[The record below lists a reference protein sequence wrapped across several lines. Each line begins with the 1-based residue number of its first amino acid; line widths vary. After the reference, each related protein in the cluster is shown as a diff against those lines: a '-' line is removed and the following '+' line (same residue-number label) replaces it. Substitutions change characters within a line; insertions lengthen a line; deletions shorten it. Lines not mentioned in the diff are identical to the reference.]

1 MNLNVQLPPMIPAAM
16 QPQQN
21 VTRHENRYRELVP
34 QLNKTEPYKAETEV
48 GSEKDKHKVGHS
60 NGSGSQTSEAQNT
73 DIRTV
78 HGKEGKDGSGEGSG
92 SEQQPQQQ
100 ASEQQQDNKGQPS
113 QLTPQ
118 EQKVVDS
125 LEARHTEVVIH
136 EQAHA
141 SVGGQYAGQ
150 PSYGYERGPDG
161 KRYAVSGEVPISVS
175 PVAGDPQATIQK
187 MRQVR
192 SAALAPQNPSV
203 ADRRIAAEATRQLNA
218 AYAELSASK
227 RELQG
232 MSANEG
238 SAKDDEGIKPSQ
250 PSSEINQVLKIDDIH
265 RFSPAQKYAPI
276 ARSEQAMIT
285 DRAIEQR
292 YFGSVIPNE
301 RPALIASI

>member
-34 QLNKTEPYKAETEV
+34 QLNKSEPYKAETEV
-48 GSEKDKHKVGHS
+48 GSEKDKNKVGHQHG
-60 NGSGSQTSEAQNT
+60 GSSHTSEAQNT

-78 HGKEGKDGSGEGSG
+78 HGKEQDEGSRDGSNA
-92 SEQQPQQQ
+92 EQQQQQ
-100 ASEQQQDNKGQPS
+100 ASDQQQENKSSPS

-125 LEARHTEVVIH
+125 LETRHTEVVIH

-175 PVAGDPQATIQK
+175 PIAGDPQATIQK

-192 SAALAPQNPSV
+192 AAALAPQSPSV

-218 AYAELSASK
+218 AYAELSATK

-232 MSANEG
+232 MSD
-238 SAKDDEGIKPSQ
+238 SDQSSKDDERIKSRGS
-250 PSSEINQVLKIDDIH
+250 SSEINQVLKVSDIH
-265 RFSPAQKYAPI
+265 RFSPAQKYGPVV
-276 ARSEQAMIT
+276 RSEQAMIT

-292 YFGSVIPNE
+292 YFGSVVPNE

>member
-1 MNLNVQLPPMIPAAM
+1 MNINVQLPPMIPAAL

-48 GSEKDKHKVGHS
+48 GAEKDKNKVG
-60 NGSGSQTSEAQNT
+60 NTNAGSSQASEAQNT

-78 HGKEGKDGSGEGSG
+78 HGKEGQEG
-92 SEQQPQQQ
+92 SEQGSQQQQAADQQ
-100 ASEQQQDNKGQPS
+100 ASEQQQDKKPQPS

-192 SAALAPQNPSV
+192 AAALAPQSPSV

-218 AYAELSASK
+218 AYSELSSSK

-232 MSANEG
+232 ADESQATEQEQTVTKVANTEL
-238 SAKDDEGIKPSQ
+238 D
-250 PSSEINQVLKIDDIH
+250 QVLKVDDIH
-265 RFSPAQKYAPI
+265 RFSPNQKYGPVP
-276 ARSEQAMIT
+276 RSEQAMIT

-292 YFGSVIPNE
+292 YFGSVVPNE
-301 RPALIASI
+301 RPALRASI

>member
-1 MNLNVQLPPMIPAAM
+1 MIPAPM

-21 VTRHENRYRELVP
+21 VTRQENRYRELVP
-34 QLNKTEPYKAETEV
+34 QLNKTDAYKAETEV
-48 GSEKDKHKVGHS
+48 GSEKDKNKVGHQ
-60 NGSGSQTSEAQNT
+60 NASGTHSSEAQNT

-78 HGKEGKDGSGEGSG
+78 HGKEGKDGSGEGAS
-92 SEQQPQQQ
+92 SEQQQQ
-100 ASEQQQDNKGQPS
+100 ASEQQKENNSQPN

-192 SAALAPQNPSV
+192 AAALAPQNPSV
-203 ADRRIAAEATRQLNA
+203 ADRRIAAEATRQLNS

-232 MSANEG
+232 SSDEQ
-238 SAKDDEGIKPSQ
+238 SVSDDKPIAQGVRSD
-250 PSSEINQVLKIDDIH
+250 INQVLEADDIH
-265 RFSPAQKYAPI
+265 RFSPAQQYGPVP
-276 ARSEQAMIT
+276 RSEQAMNT
-285 DRAIEQR
+285 DRALEQR
-292 YFGSVIPNE
+292 YFGSVVPNQ
-301 RPALIASI
+301 RPGLIASI